1 MSYKF
6 VKKVLFCTFLF
17 LAQFNNVFSQK
28 ISIVSDERYKFLHSH
43 PELSGKE
50 INTAHFLKSTISELG
65 YSIVDSL
72 GFHSFAAIL
81 ENGKGPV
88 IMYRT
93 DMDALPII
101 EETGAPFAPMTKD
114 LSTDP
119 VVGMHACGHDLHMT
133 TWLEVAEYMVKHKK
147 TWKGTIVFLAQSSE
161 ETGQGAR
168 AVLSSKNFKK
178 IPVFDYQL
186 AFHNT
191 PELVSGTVGFCDQ
204 YAFASVDMLNI
215 TIKGKGGHGAEP
227 HKAVDPV
234 LLSAYFITEAQSII
248 SRNLPPN
255 DPAVITVGAIN
266 GGTVGNVI
274 PSEVTLKLTIRSYSR
289 ESRTVIFQRLKEIGN
304 GLAAG
309 AGLDS
314 SSFPIYDLLDMSI
327 PPVFNNPEIGKILKD
342 VMHANQIPTAAMSL
356 KMIGEDF
363 GVYGQEL
370 NNKSY
375 MLWIGTRADDQEKCH
390 ETHSCIYPKLHTS
403 SYLPDYKSTIPVAS
417 KAMSSAILRLFKTN
431 SLN

>member
-1 MSYKF
+1 MSNNFIWKA
-6 VKKVLFCTFLF
+6 LFGAFLF
-17 LAQFNNVFSQK
+17 FIQMNQGFSQT
-28 ISIVSDERYKFLHSH
+28 ISTISDERYKFLHSH

-50 INTAHFLKSTISELG
+50 TKTAQFLKSTISEMG
-65 YSIVDSL
+65 YSIIDSL
-72 GFHSFAAIL
+72 GFHSFAAVL

-93 DMDALPII
+93 DMDALPIT
-101 EETGAPFAPMTKD
+101 EQTGAPFAPMAKD
-114 LSTDP
+114 MSNEP

-133 TWLEVAEYMVKHKK
+133 TWLEVADYMIKNKK
-147 TWKGTIVFLAQSSE
+147 TWKGTLIFLAQSSE

-168 AVLSSKNFKK
+168 AVLASTNFKK
-178 IPVFDYQL
+178 IPVIDYQI

-191 PELVSGTVGFCDQ
+191 PELASGTVGFCDQ
-204 YAFASVDMLNI
+204 YAFASVDMMNI

-227 HKAVDPV
+227 YRAVDPV

-266 GGTVGNVI
+266 GGTVGNII
-274 PSEVTLKLTIRSYSR
+274 PSEVTLKLTIRSYSK
-289 ESRTVIFQRLKEIGN
+289 ESRKVIFQRLKEIGN
-304 GLAAG
+304 GLAAS

-314 SSFPIYDLLDMSI
+314 NYYPKYDLLDMSI
-327 PPVFNNPEIGKILKD
+327 PPVFNNPEIGKILHD
-342 VMHANQIPTAAMSL
+342 VMQANQISTARMSP

-375 MLWIGTRADDQEKCH
+375 MLWIGTRTDDLDKCP
-390 ETHSCIYPKLHTS
+390 EPHSCVYPKLHTS
-403 SYLPDYKSTIPVAS
+403 SYLPDYKSTIPIAS
-417 KAMSSAILRLFKTN
+417 KAMSKALLSLFN
-431 SLN
+431 N